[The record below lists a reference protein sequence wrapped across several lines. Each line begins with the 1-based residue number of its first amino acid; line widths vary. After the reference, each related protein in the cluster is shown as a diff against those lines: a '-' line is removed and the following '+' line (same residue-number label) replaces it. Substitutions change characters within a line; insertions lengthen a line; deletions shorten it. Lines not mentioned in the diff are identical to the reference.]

1 MKFWNFQ
8 EKTLVFFCFL
18 RNLLEVLEVR
28 HASKTTLLWEHLFI
42 RGDAFN
48 MCTEVLVG
56 GSADAGNKIF
66 CHQAVLPFLFILTL
80 LCTGQQIHHK
90 LIKKITMT

>member
-8 EKTLVFFCFL
+8 EKTLVFFCIL

-28 HASKTTLLWEHLFI
+28 HASKTILLWKHFFI

-56 GSADAGNKIF
+56 G
-66 CHQAVLPFLFILTL
+66 
-80 LCTGQQIHHK
+80 
-90 LIKKITMT
+90 